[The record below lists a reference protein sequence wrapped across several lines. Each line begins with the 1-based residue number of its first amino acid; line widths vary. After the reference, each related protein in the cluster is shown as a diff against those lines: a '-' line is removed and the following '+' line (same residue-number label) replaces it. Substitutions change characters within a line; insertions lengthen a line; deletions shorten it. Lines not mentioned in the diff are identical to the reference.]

1 VILLLKEAKMS
12 PIKGIF
18 VVVRISRPG
27 RTKLWPKKAID
38 AGKTRALPTDHFVRH
53 DEELLDIWARTKSKI
68 WHFEIQD
75 NQIANW
81 FERNYHLEVGILDFD
96 PPVPSVKFTAD
107 MLSHFC
113 QSVDRYCSQ

>member
-1 VILLLKEAKMS
+1 MS

-18 VVVRISRPG
+18 VVVRVSRPG

-38 AGKTRALPTDHFVRH
+38 VGKTRALPTDHFVRH